1 MSPDLASQWLMFV
14 AFGLVAGFSSA
25 LLGIGGGV
33 VLMPLLVMVASFDP
47 NHARGTALGYMVG
60 TCLVGA
66 IAYHRM
72 ESVSLSLWVIL
83 LLTAGGVVGAV
94 LGWAVGHRISP
105 VWVKR
110 LFAVVMI
117 LAAVKMFWGTLP
129 GQAGAEPS
137 RDKVEAGTPPGP

>member
-1 MSPDLASQWLMFV
+1 MPDLASQWLMFV
-14 AFGLVAGFSSA
+14 AFGLVAGFSSS

-33 VLMPLLVMVASFDP
+33 VLMPLLLMVAAFDP

-72 ESVSLSLWVIL
+72 ESVSLNLGVIL
-83 LLTAGGVVGAV
+83 LLTAGGVVGAI

-110 LFAVVMI
+110 VFAMVMV

-129 GQAGAEPS
+129 GQAGAAPTGERIETDADRSP
-137 RDKVEAGTPPGP
+137 